1 MQSEDKVAVL
11 IVDDSATK
19 RFSLKSV
26 LDDVGYEVVEASSG
40 KEALRQLLKR
50 EFACILMDVNMP
62 EMDGFEAASMIRKRP
77 RSEHV
82 PILFVTAMHTSDEDR
97 YKGYSLGAVDYL
109 LSPVVPEVLRAKV
122 AVFVDLMRMR
132 REVEKQKELLELVN
146 HALAEEV
153 EARSRAEEE
162 VRSYN
167 QRLEVA
173 NKELES
179 FSYSVSH
186 DLRAPL
192 RSMDGFARVLM
203 DKYAAVL
210 DEQGLDYLN
219 RVRAASQR
227 MGSLIE
233 DLLKLSQLTR
243 AELKLSPVDLS
254 ELAADIAQE
263 LKTASPEPAVEF
275 KLTPGL
281 MAQADR
287 NLLRQVLENLLSN
300 AWKFTGRVEHPLVEM
315 GMEEIDGQRVFM
327 VRDNG
332 AGFDMAHAERLF
344 APFQRLHS
352 AAEFPGTG
360 IGLAIVQRVINRHG
374 GRIWVR
380 AVVDQGATFYFTLPN
395 SSSLEG

>member
-1 MQSEDKVAVL
+1 MQSNDKVAIL
-11 IVDDSATK
+11 IVDDSPTK
-19 RFSLKSV
+19 RLSLMSV
-26 LDDVGYEVVEASSG
+26 LDDAGYEVVEAASG
-40 KEALRQLLKR
+40 KEALRHLLKR

-97 YKGYSLGAVDYL
+97 FKGYALGAVDYL
-109 LSPVVPEVLRAKV
+109 FSPVVPEMLRAKV

-132 REVEKQKELLELVN
+132 QEVLQQKEKLEEAN
-146 HALAEEV
+146 QTLAQEV

-167 QRLEVA
+167 QRLEAA
-173 NKELES
+173 NKELEA

-203 DKYAAVL
+203 EKYAPLL
-210 DEQGLDYLN
+210 DEQGRDYLN

-227 MGSLIE
+227 MGTLIE
-233 DLLKLSQLTR
+233 DLLKLSRLTR
-243 AELKLSPVDLS
+243 AELKLTRVDLS
-254 ELAADIAQE
+254 ELAAEIAQE

-275 KLTPGL
+275 RLTPGL
-281 MAQADR
+281 MAHADR

-300 AWKFTGRVEHPLVEM
+300 AWKFTGHVEHPLVEM
-315 GMEEIDGQRVFM
+315 GVEEIDGQKVFM

-332 AGFDMAHAERLF
+332 AGFDMVNADRLF

-352 AAEFPGTG
+352 AGEFPGTG

-374 GRIWVR
+374 GRIWVQ
-380 AVVDQGATFYFTLPN
+380 AAVDQGATFYLTLP
-395 SSSLEG
+395 SPKGDV

>member
-1 MQSEDKVAVL
+1 MQSLEKVAIL

-19 RFSLKSV
+19 RFSLRSV
-26 LDDVGYEVVEASSG
+26 LDDAGYEVIEASSG
-40 KEALRQLLKR
+40 KEALRHLLKR

-62 EMDGFEAASMIRKRP
+62 EMDGFEAAAMIRKRP

-97 YKGYSLGAVDYL
+97 FKGYSLGAVDYL
-109 LSPVVPEVLRAKV
+109 FSPVVPEILRTKV

-132 REVEKQKELLELVN
+132 QQLLQQKEQLEAIN
-146 HALAEEV
+146 QALAQEV
-153 EARSRAEEE
+153 EARRRAEEE

-167 QRLEVA
+167 LRLEAA
-173 NKELES
+173 NKELEA

-203 DKYAAVL
+203 EKYAPLL
-210 DEQGLDYLN
+210 DEQGRDYLN

-227 MGSLIE
+227 MGALIE
-233 DLLKLSQLTR
+233 DLLKLSRLTR
-243 AELKLSPVDLS
+243 AELKLTRVDLS

-263 LKTASPEPAVEF
+263 LKTASPEPPVEF
-275 KLTPGL
+275 KLTQGL
-281 MAQADR
+281 VVQADR
-287 NLLRQVLENLLSN
+287 SLLRQALENLLSN
-300 AWKFTGRVEHPLVEM
+300 AWKFSGRVERPLVEV
-315 GMEEIDGQRVFM
+315 GVEEVDGQRVLF

-332 AGFDMAHAERLF
+332 AGFDMAHADRLF

-352 AAEFPGTG
+352 DSEFPGTG
-360 IGLAIVQRVINRHG
+360 IGLAIVQRVINRLG

-380 AVVDQGATFYFTLPN
+380 AALDQGATFYLTLPAPR
-395 SSSLEG
+395 